1 MIDLKFPRTTIV
13 GKPVPKNAF
22 YKHLEVNAKIKQHF
36 VDDVVSIHWLY
47 KLAPSTINV
56 EDGKQVHEIVV
67 FSAGLK
73 SKDCPDDVFLFIDQ
87 NMPRHVVFI
96 LEYDNRYK
104 VLLNYKEPTPN
115 RVTSSSIERPRC
127 EGGRRSQWKDGQNGQ
142 FKIIKT
148 FATEW
153 LTDNQ
158 LLLTIEGQNMD
169 ALYEALAGQVSGFG
183 TKKAEDTKRIVELEG
198 LIDKAKREVET
209 IQKRIRNERQLNRQM
224 ELNGEARGLK
234 KQIAQWQNEL
244 QELKRFR

>member
-1 MIDLKFPRTTIV
+1 MIDLKFPPTTIV

-22 YKHLEVNAKIKQHF
+22 YKHLEVNARIKQHF
-36 VDDVVSIHWLY
+36 VEDVASIHWLY

-56 EDGKQVHEIVV
+56 EDGKLVHEVVV
-67 FSAGLK
+67 FSAALK

-104 VLLNYKEPTPN
+104 VLLNYKE
-115 RVTSSSIERPRC
+115 
-127 EGGRRSQWKDGQNGQ
+127 WKDGQNGP
-142 FKIIKT
+142 FRIIKT
-148 FATEW
+148 FVTEW

-158 LLLTIEGQNMD
+158 LLLTLEGQNMD
-169 ALYEALAGQVSGFG
+169 ALYESIAGQVSGFG

-198 LIDKAKREVET
+198 LIDKAKRDVES

-224 ELNGEARGLK
+224 ELNGEARGIK

-244 QELKRFR
+244 QELKQ

>member
-1 MIDLKFPRTTIV
+1 MIDLKFPPTTIV

-22 YKHLEVNAKIKQHF
+22 YKHLEVNAKMKQHF
-36 VDDVVSIHWLY
+36 IEDVVSIHWLY

-56 EDGKQVHEIVV
+56 EDGKLVHEIVA
-67 FSAGLK
+67 FSAVLK

-104 VLLNYKEPTPN
+104 VLLNYKE
-115 RVTSSSIERPRC
+115 
-127 EGGRRSQWKDGQNGQ
+127 WKDGQNGQ

-148 FATEW
+148 FVTEW

-158 LLLTIEGQNMD
+158 LSLTLEGQNMD
-169 ALYEALAGQVSGFG
+169 ALYEAMAGQISGFG
-183 TKKAEDTKRIVELEG
+183 TRKAEDTKRIVELEG
-198 LIDKAKREVET
+198 LIDKAKREVES

-224 ELNGEARGLK
+224 ELNGAARGIK
-234 KQIAQWQNEL
+234 KQIAQWQSEL
-244 QELKRFR
+244 QELKQ

>member
-13 GKPVPKNAF
+13 DKPVPKNAF

-36 VDDVVSIHWLY
+36 VDDVASIHWLY

-56 EDGKQVHEIVV
+56 EDGKLVHEIVV
-67 FSAGLK
+67 FYAVLK

-104 VLLNYKEPTPN
+104 VLLNYKE
-115 RVTSSSIERPRC
+115 
-127 EGGRRSQWKDGQNGQ
+127 WKDGQNGQ

-148 FATEW
+148 FVTEW

-158 LLLTIEGQNMD
+158 LLLTLEGQNMD

-198 LIDKAKREVET
+198 LIDKAKREVESL
-209 IQKRIRNERQLNRQM
+209 QKRIRNERQLNRQM
-224 ELNGEARGLK
+224 ELNGAARGIK
-234 KQIAQWQNEL
+234 KQIAQWQSEL
-244 QELKRFR
+244 QELKQ

>member
-1 MIDLKFPRTTIV
+1 MIDLKFPRTTMV
-13 GKPVPKNAF
+13 GKPVPKTAF
-22 YKHLEVNAKIKQHF
+22 YKHLEVNTKIKQHF
-36 VDDVVSIHWLY
+36 VDDVTRIDWLY

-56 EDGKQVHEIVV
+56 EDGKLVHEIVV
-67 FSAGLK
+67 FSAELK

-104 VLLNYKEPTPN
+104 VLLNYKE
-115 RVTSSSIERPRC
+115 
-127 EGGRRSQWKDGQNGQ
+127 WKDGQNGQ

-148 FATEW
+148 FATDW
-153 LTDNQ
+153 LADDQ
-158 LLLTIEGQNMD
+158 LVLNLEGQNMD

-198 LIDKAKREVET
+198 LIDKAKREVAT

-224 ELNGEARGLK
+224 ELNGEARGIK

-244 QELKRFR
+244 QELKQ

>member
-1 MIDLKFPRTTIV
+1 MIDLKFPRRTIV

-22 YKHLEVNAKIKQHF
+22 YKHLEVNAKMKQHF

-56 EDGKQVHEIVV
+56 EDGKLVHEIVV
-67 FSAGLK
+67 FSAELK
-73 SKDCPDDVFLFIDQ
+73 SKDCPDNVFLFIDQ

-104 VLLNYKEPTPN
+104 VLLNYKE
-115 RVTSSSIERPRC
+115 
-127 EGGRRSQWKDGQNGQ
+127 WKDGQNGP
-142 FKIIKT
+142 FRIIKT
-148 FATEW
+148 FVTEW

-158 LLLTIEGQNMD
+158 LLLTLEGQNMD
-169 ALYEALAGQVSGFG
+169 ALYESIAGQVSGFG

-198 LIDKAKREVET
+198 LIDKAKREVEA

-224 ELNGEARGLK
+224 ELNGEARGIK

-244 QELKRFR
+244 QELKQ

>member
-13 GKPVPKNAF
+13 DKPVPKNAF

-67 FSAGLK
+67 FSAVLK
-73 SKDCPDDVFLFIDQ
+73 DKDCPNDVFLFIDR

-104 VLLNYKEPTPN
+104 VLLNYKA
-115 RVTSSSIERPRC
+115 
-127 EGGRRSQWKDGQNGQ
+127 WKDGQNSQ
-142 FKIIKT
+142 FDIIKT
-148 FATEW
+148 FATDW
-153 LTDNQ
+153 LTAER
-158 LLLTIEGQNMD
+158 LLLTLEGQTMD
-169 ALYEALAGQVSGFG
+169 ALYEAMAGQVSGFG
-183 TKKAEDTKRIVELEG
+183 TTKAEDTKRIVELEG
-198 LIDKAKREVET
+198 LIDKAKREVES

-224 ELNGEARGLK
+224 ELNGAARGIK
-234 KQIAQWQNEL
+234 KQIAQWQSEL
-244 QELKRFR
+244 QETKFVNSDKKYTTQ

>member
-13 GKPVPKNAF
+13 GKPVSKNAF
-22 YKHLEVNAKIKQHF
+22 YKHLEVNAKMKQHF
-36 VDDVVSIHWLY
+36 VDDVASIHWLY

-56 EDGKQVHEIVV
+56 EDGKLVHEIVV
-67 FSAGLK
+67 FSATLK

-104 VLLNYKEPTPN
+104 VLLNYKE
-115 RVTSSSIERPRC
+115 
-127 EGGRRSQWKDGQNGQ
+127 WKDGQNEQ

-148 FATEW
+148 FATQW

-158 LLLTIEGQNMD
+158 LLLTLEGQNMD
-169 ALYEALAGQVSGFG
+169 ALYEAMAGQVSGFG
-183 TKKAEDTKRIVELEG
+183 TKKAEDTKRIVELEAQ
-198 LIDKAKREVET
+198 IDKAKREVET
-209 IQKRIRNERQLNRQM
+209 IQKRIRNELQLNRQM
-224 ELNGEARGLK
+224 ELNGEARSIK

-244 QELKRFR
+244 QELKQ

>member
-22 YKHLEVNAKIKQHF
+22 YKHLEVNVKIKQHF

-67 FSAGLK
+67 FSAVLK

-104 VLLNYKEPTPN
+104 VLLNYKEW
-115 RVTSSSIERPRC
+115 RE
-127 EGGRRSQWKDGQNGQ
+127 GQNTQ
-142 FKIIKT
+142 FKIVKT

-153 LTDNQ
+153 LKVED
-158 LLLTIEGQNMD
+158 LRLTIDGRTMD
-169 ALYEALAGQVSGFG
+169 ALYEAMAGQVSGFG
-183 TKKAEDTKRIVELEG
+183 TNKAEDTKRIVELEG
-198 LIDKAKREVET
+198 LIDKAKRKVES

-224 ELNGEARGLK
+224 ELNGEARGIK

-244 QELKRFR
+244 QELKQ

>member
-1 MIDLKFPRTTIV
+1 MIDLKFPPSTLV

-22 YKHLEVNAKIKQHF
+22 YKHLEVNAKMKQHF

-56 EDGKQVHEIVV
+56 EDGRQVHEIVV
-67 FSAGLK
+67 FSAVLK

-87 NMPRHVVFI
+87 NMPRHLVFI

-104 VLLNYKEPTPN
+104 VLLNYK
-115 RVTSSSIERPRC
+115 V
-127 EGGRRSQWKDGQNGQ
+127 WKDGQSGQ
-142 FKIIKT
+142 FRIIKT

-153 LTDNQ
+153 LTVHQ
-158 LLLTIEGQNMD
+158 LLLTLEGQNMD

-209 IQKRIRNERQLNRQM
+209 IQKRIRNECQLNRQM
-224 ELNGEARGLK
+224 ELNGEARGIK

-244 QELKRFR
+244 HELKQ

>member
-1 MIDLKFPRTTIV
+1 MIDLKFTRTTIV

-47 KLAPSTINV
+47 KLALSTINV

-67 FSAGLK
+67 FSAVLK

-104 VLLNYKEPTPN
+104 VLLNYKE
-115 RVTSSSIERPRC
+115 
-127 EGGRRSQWKDGQNGQ
+127 WKDGQNGQ
-142 FKIIKT
+142 FRIIKT
-148 FATEW
+148 FVTDW

-158 LLLTIEGQNMD
+158 LLLTLEGLNMD

-198 LIDKAKREVET
+198 LIDKAKRDVDAL
-209 IQKRIRNERQLNRQM
+209 QKQIRNERQLNRQI
-224 ELNGEARGLK
+224 ELNGEARGIK

-244 QELKRFR
+244 QELKQ

>member
-13 GKPVPKNAF
+13 DKPVPKNAF
-22 YKHLEVNAKIKQHF
+22 YKHLEVNAKMKQHF
-36 VDDVVSIHWLY
+36 VNDVVSIHWLY

-56 EDGKQVHEIVV
+56 EDGKLVHEIVV
-67 FSAGLK
+67 FSAVLK

-104 VLLNYKEPTPN
+104 VLLNYKE
-115 RVTSSSIERPRC
+115 
-127 EGGRRSQWKDGQNGQ
+127 WKDGQNGQ

-153 LTDNQ
+153 LADNQ
-158 LLLTIEGQNMD
+158 LLLTLEGQNMD

-183 TKKAEDTKRIVELEG
+183 TKKAEDTKRIVKLEG
-198 LIDKAKREVET
+198 LIDKAKRDVES

-224 ELNGEARGLK
+224 ELNGEARGIK
-234 KQIAQWQNEL
+234 KQIALWQNEL
-244 QELKRFR
+244 QELKQ

>member
-36 VDDVVSIHWLY
+36 VDDVVNIHWLY

-56 EDGKQVHEIVV
+56 EDGKLVHEIVV
-67 FSAGLK
+67 FSAALK

-96 LEYDNRYK
+96 LEYENRYK
-104 VLLNYKEPTPN
+104 VLLNYKE
-115 RVTSSSIERPRC
+115 
-127 EGGRRSQWKDGQNGQ
+127 WKDGQNGQ

-148 FATEW
+148 FVTEW

-158 LLLTIEGQNMD
+158 LLLTLEGQNMD

-183 TKKAEDTKRIVELEG
+183 TKKAEDIKRIVELEG

-224 ELNGEARGLK
+224 ELNGEARGIK
-234 KQIAQWQNEL
+234 KQIAQWQNVL
-244 QELKRFR
+244 QELKQ

>member
-13 GKPVPKNAF
+13 GKPIPKNAF
-22 YKHLEVNAKIKQHF
+22 YKHLEVNAKMKQHF

-56 EDGKQVHEIVV
+56 EDGKLVHEIVV
-67 FSAGLK
+67 FSAELK
-73 SKDCPDDVFLFIDQ
+73 SKDCPDNVFLFIDQ

-104 VLLNYKEPTPN
+104 VLLNYKE
-115 RVTSSSIERPRC
+115 
-127 EGGRRSQWKDGQNGQ
+127 WKDGQNGP
-142 FKIIKT
+142 FRIIKT
-148 FATEW
+148 FVTEW

-158 LLLTIEGQNMD
+158 LLLTLEGQNMD
-169 ALYEALAGQVSGFG
+169 ALYESIAGQVSGFG

-198 LIDKAKREVET
+198 LIDKAKRDVES
-209 IQKRIRNERQLNRQM
+209 IQKQIRNERQLNRQM
-224 ELNGEARGLK
+224 ELNGEARGIK

-244 QELKRFR
+244 QELKQ

>member
-1 MIDLKFPRTTIV
+1 MIDLMFPRTTIV

-22 YKHLEVNAKIKQHF
+22 YKHLEVNAKIKQRF

-47 KLAPSTINV
+47 KLAPSTVNV
-56 EDGKQVHEIVV
+56 EDGKRVHEIVV
-67 FSAGLK
+67 FSAVLK
-73 SKDCPDDVFLFIDQ
+73 SQDCPDDVFLFIDQ

-104 VLLNYKEPTPN
+104 VLLNYKE
-115 RVTSSSIERPRC
+115 
-127 EGGRRSQWKDGQNGQ
+127 WKDGQNGQ

-148 FATEW
+148 FGTQW

-158 LLLTIEGQNMD
+158 LSLTLEGQNMD
-169 ALYEALAGQVSGFG
+169 ALYEAMAGQVSGFG
-183 TKKAEDTKRIVELEG
+183 TKKAEDTKRIVELETQIG
-198 LIDKAKREVET
+198 KAKREVET

-224 ELNGEARGLK
+224 ELNGEARGIK

-244 QELKRFR
+244 QELKQ